1 MDMDDL
7 KKTSDEITEL
17 FSDIEKDREK
27 AIKSSREI
35 IRLTKRVIH
44 SVHLGIADE
53 ECIDELR
60 KKVKES
66 PLDLSLAHVTQDALA
81 EYAETEILLSI
92 VHDTP
97 IPTFRELGI
106 SPQSWTLG
114 LADSLGEVRR
124 LLLNNLIGSE
134 VENALLLFSK
144 MEKIFDV
151 LILFDVPDAIVPLRR
166 KQDIARGIMDRTRT
180 DITAAVLMKNKVS

>member
-1 MDMDDL
+1 MDDL
-7 KKTSDEITEL
+7 KKTSDEITAL

-27 AIKSSREI
+27 AIKNSREI

-44 SVHLGIADE
+44 SMHLGVTDE
-53 ECIDELR
+53 ECLDELR
-60 KKVKES
+60 KKVKELTVD
-66 PLDLSLAHVTQDALA
+66 PSLAHVTQDALA
-81 EYAETEILLSI
+81 EYAETEILFSI
-92 VHDTP
+92 VNDLP
-97 IPTFRELGI
+97 VPTFQELGI

-124 LLLNNLIGSE
+124 LLLNRLIDSE
-134 VENALLLFSK
+134 VESALLLFTK